1 MTSMKPQTP
10 TVGQWP
16 PITKPLRERSGL
28 VGIGVFD
35 LEHVAGRGCQNTNG
49 YNGNN
54 ISLEEMR
61 GCQTVQIL
69 LPKEKDWQAWP
80 DGLKVEATS
89 NFYLTGIAHC
99 QGLILNERLGRVDL
113 DHLMALY
120 NVEKYSPV
128 DGESD
133 PDLLSALNKSW
144 IHHPGDEWLAANP
157 FYVPQL
163 RDLLERAMNTDP
175 FSLYMHHGTMNHEIK
190 PDRFSCFPNGNKTPN
205 SGEPQR
211 QRNCNATAGIKSLP
225 PTPSL
230 HLVPT
235 CSEGYAMAVG
245 SLE

>member
-1 MTSMKPQTP
+1 MK
-10 TVGQWP
+10 
-16 PITKPLRERSGL
+16 LYRL
-28 VGIGVFD
+28 
-35 LEHVAGRGCQNTNG
+35 
-49 YNGNN
+49 
-54 ISLEEMR
+54 
-61 GCQTVQIL
+61 
-69 LPKEKDWQAWP
+69 
-80 DGLKVEATS
+80 
-89 NFYLTGIAHC
+89 
-99 QGLILNERLGRVDL
+99 RLGHVDL
-113 DHLMALY
+113 DHLMAFY
-120 NVEKYSPV
+120 KNEKYSHAD
-128 DGESD
+128 DGPD
-133 PDLLSALNKSW
+133 PELSGARNKPW
-144 IHHPGDEWLAANP
+144 IYLSGHEWIAANP